1 MAKKKNAV
9 QVVGKAKITPDMFN
23 ANPNAVPSDIRKAV
37 TAIGKAQANVES
49 SGATIAYYLNVMSK
63 TSATDKDPLYKR
75 LGYSTFAEYAQ
86 DYHNISDST
95 CRVYKSAA
103 VNIVRDKLGIHSKF
117 ATFAYDETGE
127 TPTGIESDFT
137 VSQLVELCTVPPYMV
152 KKLLETNRISHNT
165 RTKLLRNVK
174 VMTKKLLDGKKAS
187 AFTSVQLDT
196 MCERIAIANMLIAT
210 KSLNVDGALE
220 YSGKV
225 LNSLENAEYTDE
237 RAMLMYDDIVAKE
250 AKAKQEAQNAAPNGE
265 QNAAPNGEQNAAPN
279 GEQNAAPNGEQ
290 NAAPNGE
297 QNAAPIADYA
307 SAYRAFEKAFDALM
321 EFATEI
327 DTLSDLNERIL
338 SMAETVET
346 EMQNCEDSPTDGGA
360 D

>member
-1 MAKKKNAV
+1 MAKKKNSV
-9 QVVGKAKITPDMFN
+9 QSVGKAKITPDMFM

-63 TSATDKDPLYKR
+63 TSAADPDPLYKR

-117 ATFAYDETGE
+117 ATFSYDDSGE

-152 KKLLETNRISHNT
+152 KKLLEYNSISHNT
-165 RTKLLRNVK
+165 RTKVLRNIK
-174 VMTKKLLDGKKAS
+174 VMTRNLLDGKKAS
-187 AFTSVQLDT
+187 AFTSAQLDA
-196 MCERIAIANMLIAT
+196 MCERIGTANLLI
-210 KSLNVDGALE
+210 LNKGLNADGALA
-220 YSGKV
+220 YAGKILETHGDIDV
-225 LNSLENAEYTDE
+225 LE
-237 RAMLMYDDIVAKE
+237 MYDNIIAQE
-250 AKAKQEAQNAAPNGE
+250 KQDAQNAAQGAQDDAQGDA
-265 QNAAPNGEQNAAPN
+265 QNAAQGAQDDAQGDAQNA
-279 GEQNAAPNGEQ
+279 EQGAQDDAHGAQ
-290 NAAPNGE
+290 GVT
-297 QNAAPIADYA
+297 PIADYA
-307 SAYRAFEKAFDALM
+307 SAYKAFEHAFDILLT
-321 EFATEI
+321 FTTEL

-338 SMAETVET
+338 SMAETVEQ
-346 EMQNCEDSPTDGGA
+346 EMQEREDSPTDGGVE
-360 D
+360 

>member
-1 MAKKKNAV
+1 MAKKKNSV
-9 QVVGKAKITPDMFN
+9 QAVGKAKITPAMFES
-23 ANPNAVPSDIRKAV
+23 NPNAVPADIRKAV

-63 TSATDKDPLYKR
+63 TSASDPDPLYKR
-75 LGYSTFAEYAQ
+75 LGYPTFAEYAQ

-117 ATFAYDETGE
+117 ATFSYDETGE
-127 TPTGIESDFT
+127 KPVGIESDFT

-152 KKLLETNRISHNT
+152 KKLLENNRISHNT

-187 AFTSVQLDT
+187 AFTSAQLDT
-196 MCERIAIANMLIAT
+196 MCERIGIANMLIGA

-220 YSGKV
+220 YSAK
-225 LNSLENAEYTDE
+225 LLEHSDSSVYEHNDSGYL
-237 RAMLMYDDIVAKE
+237 LMYDDIIAKE
-250 AKAKQEAQNAAPNGE
+250 KKDAEDKAKNAQNNAQDGAQDNAQGAQGAQDGAQGAQDNK
-265 QNAAPNGEQNAAPN
+265 QNAT
-279 GEQNAAPNGEQ
+279 
-290 NAAPNGE
+290 
-297 QNAAPIADYA
+297 PIDDYA
-307 SAYRAFEKAFDALM
+307 SAYRAFEKAFDILM
-321 EFATEI
+321 QFTTEL

-346 EMQNCEDSPTDGGA
+346 EMQEREDAPMAETVEE
-360 D
+360 

>member
-9 QVVGKAKITPDMFN
+9 QNVGKAKITPDMFMS
-23 ANPNAVPSDIRKAV
+23 NPNAVPSDIRNAV
-37 TAIGKAQANVES
+37 RAIARAQANVES

-63 TSATDKDPLYKR
+63 TSAADPDPLYKR

-152 KKLLETNRISHNT
+152 KKLLETDRISHNT
-165 RTKLLRNVK
+165 RTKILRNVK
-174 VMTKKLLDGKKAS
+174 TMAKKLLDGKKAS
-187 AFTSVQLDT
+187 AFSTRDLDE
-196 MCERIAIANMLIAT
+196 MCEKIGIANMLIAA
-210 KSLNVDGALE
+210 KGLNVDGALE
-220 YSGKV
+220 YSDK
-225 LNSLENAEYTDE
+225 LIDCSDNDKLLA
-237 RAMLMYDDIVAKE
+237 YDALIAQE
-250 AKAKQEAQNAAPNGE
+250 KQNAQNAQDAQDNAQDNAQE
-265 QNAAPNGEQNAAPN
+265 NAQENAQNAQENAQSAPDNET
-279 GEQNAAPNGEQ
+279 
-290 NAAPNGE
+290 
-297 QNAAPIADYA
+297 PIADYA

-327 DTLSDLNERIL
+327 DTLTDLNERLL

-346 EMQNCEDSPTDGGA
+346 EMQNREDSPIEDDGSL
-360 D
+360 DS